1 MKKTLLLL
9 ATIAPATAMAQI
21 ASPDSISTHELEK
34 VLVYS
39 TRTAVPLKR
48 VPGKI
53 EVIRPEAI
61 ATSGLK
67 DLTDLLKNKSS
78 VDVIQYP
85 RLPLQCRYTR
95 IHPRL
100 LPLEIRS
107 RAHQW
112 DPLGYV
118 QLIDPLPEW
127 GRASRGAEGSLLLD
141 LWHECYGW
149 RYQCHQ

>member
-1 MKKTLLLL
+1 MSWKKSWSTLRE
-9 ATIAPATAMAQI
+9 QQC
-21 ASPDSISTHELEK
+21 
-34 VLVYS
+34 
-39 TRTAVPLKR
+39 RLKR
-48 VPGKI
+48 VSGKI

-85 RLPLQCRYTR
+85 GFLSNVGIRGFIPDFS
-95 IHPRL
+95 
-100 LPLEIRS
+100 RS
-107 RAHQW
+107 RYVAVLING

-127 GRASRGAEGSLLLD
+127 GRASRGAEGPLLLD

>member
-1 MKKTLLLL
+1 MSWK
-9 ATIAPATAMAQI
+9 
-21 ASPDSISTHELEK
+21 K

-85 RLPLQCRYTR
+85 GFLSNVGIRGFIPDFS
-95 IHPRL
+95 
-100 LPLEIRS
+100 RS
-107 RAHQW
+107 R
-112 DPLGYV
+112 YV
-118 QLIDPLPEW
+118 AVLINGIPSGTSNLSTLSLNGVEQ
-127 GRASRGAEGSLLLD
+127 SR
-141 LWHECYGW
+141 C
-149 RYQCHQ
+149 